1 VIKYC
6 KFEENAFEKYRAVY
20 RVEDLP
26 VKAVAFIATLIVTIS
41 TADLIT
47 CCSNMFPA
55 HRLLSSMD
63 C

>member
-1 VIKYC
+1 M
-6 KFEENAFEKYRAVY
+6 Y

-41 TADLIT
+41 TADLIA
-47 CCSNMFPA
+47 CCSIMFAA
-55 HRLLSSMD
+55 HRLLSSLD